1 MDYLKI
7 RNTLFKAIL
16 DTVKQF
22 TVKSI
27 NRKMNLAQGEAREH
41 LALGINNN
49 MQANLDVEY
58 EMTLSWESSNH
69 FTEIV
74 IEDGSL
80 LFVYKD
86 PREVP

>member
-1 MDYLKI
+1 MKI
-7 RNTLFKAIL
+7 RITLFKAIL

-27 NRKMNLAQGEAREH
+27 NRKMRSAQGEARAH

-49 MQANLDVEY
+49 AEANLEDEF

-80 LFVYKD
+80 IFVYKD
-86 PREVP
+86 PI

>member
-1 MDYLKI
+1 MKI
-7 RNTLFKAIL
+7 RNTLYKAIL

-27 NRKMNLAQGEAREH
+27 NRKMRTAQSVARAH

-49 MQANLDVEY
+49 VEANLEEEF

-69 FTEIV
+69 FIEIV

-80 LFVYKD
+80 IFVYKD
-86 PREVP
+86 PI